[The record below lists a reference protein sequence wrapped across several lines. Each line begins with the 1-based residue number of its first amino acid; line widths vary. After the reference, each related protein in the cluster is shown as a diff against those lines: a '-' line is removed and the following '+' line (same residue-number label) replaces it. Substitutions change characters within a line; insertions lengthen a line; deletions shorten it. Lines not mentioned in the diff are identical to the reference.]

1 MGRVS
6 VCHEPLEC
14 FLSAAV
20 AWASVYPPP
29 PLCAGCPLKALTP
42 ASAKPITVTENPP
55 LFIVCHWPWLG
66 KLGARGPSF
75 CPGLPMFNRYVN
87 TRERAVFLCRATI
100 YEVESNTTQL
110 SGAGASPPGGRG
122 ALPG

>member
-29 PLCAGCPLKALTP
+29 PLWLCAGCPLEALTP

-55 LFIVCHWPWLG
+55 LFIRIITNCKFFW
-66 KLGARGPSF
+66 
-75 CPGLPMFNRYVN
+75 
-87 TRERAVFLCRATI
+87 
-100 YEVESNTTQL
+100 
-110 SGAGASPPGGRG
+110 
-122 ALPG
+122 